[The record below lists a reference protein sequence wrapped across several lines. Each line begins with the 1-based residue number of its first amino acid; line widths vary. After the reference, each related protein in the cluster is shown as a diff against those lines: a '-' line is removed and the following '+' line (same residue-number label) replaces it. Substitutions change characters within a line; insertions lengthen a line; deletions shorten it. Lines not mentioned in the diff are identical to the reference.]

1 MSGKKW
7 IGLIIILV
15 FVGGLTAV
23 GLMRA
28 KHARLYPST
37 EDAYVAGDIVPVAS
51 RIPGTILELPVDEN
65 QLVHEGE
72 IVARL
77 DPRDTEAV
85 VAKAEAGLAA
95 ARSVLA
101 TDQARIE
108 RAKAGVEAAR
118 SDLELKERDLKRFT
132 ELAESDSIPK
142 RIRDQ
147 AETAAEVARAQTN
160 AAEKEL
166 AAAKAALGVS
176 RKRVTAAQKQLDE
189 ARLRRSYCTITAPA
203 TGHVSKKTAQP
214 GQVLAPGQPL
224 FAVVPLEPGKVWVE
238 ANFKET
244 QLGRIHPGQKVEL
257 RTDVNPDRLYT
268 GTVASL
274 APGTGAVFSLLPP
287 ENATG
292 NWVKIVQRLPV
303 RIAVDDDSN
312 SDGSLRLGLSVHVTV
327 DTTDLEEHAG
337 RGARKD

>member
-15 FVGGLTAV
+15 FAGGLTGV

-28 KHARLYPST
+28 KHARLFPST

-51 RIPGTILELPVDEN
+51 RIPGTIVELPVDEN

-72 IVARL
+72 IVAQL

-85 VAKAEAGLAA
+85 VAKAEAGLEA

-118 SDLELKERDLKRFT
+118 SDLELKERDLERFT

-176 RKRVTAAQKQLDE
+176 RKRVTAAHKQLDE

-224 FAVVPLEPGKVWVE
+224 FAIVPLEPGKVWVE
-238 ANFKET
+238 ANFK
-244 QLGRIHPGQKVEL
+244 
-257 RTDVNPDRLYT
+257 
-268 GTVASL
+268 
-274 APGTGAVFSLLPP
+274 
-287 ENATG
+287 
-292 NWVKIVQRLPV
+292 
-303 RIAVDDDSN
+303 
-312 SDGSLRLGLSVHVTV
+312 
-327 DTTDLEEHAG
+327 
-337 RGARKD
+337 